1 MINLNT
7 LKQLRQEKGV
17 LQKDVASYLGVDR
30 TTYVKYERGDSEPNH
45 DILSKLADYFNVS
58 IDRLLG
64 REESKPTLDEQL
76 DGVEFALFGEMK
88 DMTDEQKQE
97 ILEFVKFK
105 KQQNK

>member
-1 MINLNT
+1 MNT